1 MATSEKSHTSPAS
14 TGRRIRVIVAGA
26 GSFGREHLQR
36 LAARQD
42 VEITGVADP
51 GDEAR
56 DFVGKHHPMVPL
68 FADVAV
74 LLANTP
80 ADAVIVA
87 SPLASHVEIARMALS
102 RGLAVLLEKPVAATA
117 GMAAP
122 LAALVAAGGRL
133 LPGHVLRFSRDH
145 RQLVDVVRSGVL
157 GRPLFL
163 SSRRYRDDSHA
174 SRYGDV
180 DPILMTMI
188 HDIDLAVWIAGSP
201 FARVFAARS
210 PGEAARTLTAATAI
224 TRSGVICNLRTA
236 WTFPGSEPPADRL
249 EVVGE
254 RGSIELVAG
263 QSLAVHRNG
272 RLETLPLA
280 IADDPLAN
288 EIAHLLLLV
297 TDHSQQPEVP
307 LADAVEGLR
316 LADAIA
322 RSLVSQ
328 RQIAISP

>member
-1 MATSEKSHTSPAS
+1 MATLNAKVS
-14 TGRRIRVIVAGA
+14 RRIRVIVAGA

-42 VEITGVADP
+42 VEIAGVADP
-51 GDEAR
+51 GDEAVA
-56 DFVGKHHPMVPL
+56 FVRKRYPLVPC
-68 FADVAV
+68 FADAAALVAE
-74 LLANTP
+74 TP

-87 SPLASHVEIARMALS
+87 SPLELHVEIARMALG
-102 RGLAVLLEKPVAATA
+102 RGLAVLLEKPIAATA
-117 GMAAP
+117 GLAAP
-122 LAALVAAGGRL
+122 LAAQLAAGGRL

-145 RQLVDVVRSGVL
+145 QQLVEVLRSGVL

-174 SRYGDV
+174 VRYGDV

-188 HDIDLAVWIAGSP
+188 HDIDLAVWIGGSP

-210 PGEAARTLTAATAI
+210 PGEGARTLTAATAV
-224 TRSGVICNLRTA
+224 TRSGVICDLRTA

-263 QSLAVHRNG
+263 RSLAVHRNG

-280 IADDPLAN
+280 IGDDPLAN
-288 EIAHLLLLV
+288 EIAHFLLLV
-297 TDHSQQPEVP
+297 TDHSQQPGVP
-307 LADAVEGLR
+307 LADAIEGLR
-316 LADAIA
+316 LADAITS
-322 RSLVSQ
+322 SLAAGREV
-328 RQIAISP
+328 AISP